1 MFLAIVLFRVSKQIK
16 SIPMMI
22 TRSFLTLCLTFIFIA
37 PAFAGIDDLIEQE
50 GQYWQRINMPSAL
63 YTTGPKAQQML
74 SRDIARCVVELREL
88 ERLGAVT
95 EPIPAYASDKVIL
108 ADDEAEL
115 LGFETPVRDKELYRE
130 HSDYIDFEGCMISRG
145 WQRVK
150 YLPFKTA
157 EKAKQNYL
165 KTHSDYRE
173 EARRMGLEKR
183 PGSTQGDYSNLN
195 N

>member
-1 MFLAIVLFRVSKQIK
+1 
-16 SIPMMI
+16 MI
-22 TRSFLTLCLTFIFIA
+22 TRSFLTLLLTFAFIA
-37 PAFAGIDDLIEQE
+37 PAMAGIDDEIEKE
-50 GQYWQRINMPSAL
+50 GQYWQRVSMPSAL

-74 SRDIARCVVELREL
+74 NRDIARCVVELREL

-95 EPIPAYASDKVIL
+95 EPIPAYAKEQIVL

-115 LGFETPVRDKELYRE
+115 LGFETPERDKELYRE

-150 YLPFKTA
+150 YLPFTTA

-165 KTHSDYRE
+165 KTHSEYRE
-173 EARRMGLEKR
+173 EARRMGLNVLPQEK
-183 PGSTQGDYSNLN
+183 GDYANLN